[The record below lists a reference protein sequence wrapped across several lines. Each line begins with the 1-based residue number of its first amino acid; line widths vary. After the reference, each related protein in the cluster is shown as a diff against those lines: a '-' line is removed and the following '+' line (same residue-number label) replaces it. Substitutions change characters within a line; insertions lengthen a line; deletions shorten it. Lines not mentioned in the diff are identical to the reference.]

1 MRPLKLTTQQVKEKA
16 ARDIKA
22 RTNARLTTLIK
33 EDAAERRIQYRR
45 DQEQEEKAARD
56 IKARHNARLT
66 ALIKEEAV
74 ERRLQY
80 RRDQEQEDNQQPRDQ
95 EQDNQQPR
103 DQEQDNQQPRK
114 SWNTC
119 LNVSCFCLLL
129 VTANALFI
137 QYLLTRKL

>member
-1 MRPLKLTTQQVKEKA
+1 MVRVLKLTRQQLQERA
-16 ARDIKA
+16 TREIKA
-22 RTNARLTTLIK
+22 RT
-33 EDAAERRIQYRR
+33 D
-45 DQEQEEKAARD
+45 
-56 IKARHNARLT
+56 ARLT
-66 ALIKEEAV
+66 ALIKEAAA

-80 RRDQEQEDNQQPRDQ
+80 RRDQEQEDNQQPR
-95 EQDNQQPR
+95 EWEDNQQPR
-103 DQEQDNQQPRK
+103 E

>member
-1 MRPLKLTTQQVKEKA
+1 MRVLKLTRQQLEERV

-22 RTNARLTTLIK
+22 RTNARLT
-33 EDAAERRIQYRR
+33 
-45 DQEQEEKAARD
+45 
-56 IKARHNARLT
+56 
-66 ALIKEEAV
+66 ALIKEAAA

-80 RRDQEQEDNQQPRDQ
+80 RRDQEQEDNQQPR
-95 EQDNQQPR
+95 E
-103 DQEQDNQQPRK
+103 

-119 LNVSCFCLLL
+119 LNVSCCCLLL

>member
-1 MRPLKLTTQQVKEKA
+1 MKEKA

-22 RTNARLTTLIK
+22 RS
-33 EDAAERRIQYRR
+33 
-45 DQEQEEKAARD
+45 
-56 IKARHNARLT
+56 NARLT
-66 ALIKEEAV
+66 ALIKEEAA

-80 RRDQEQEDNQQPRDQ
+80 RREQEQEDNQQPTER
-95 EQDNQQPR
+95 EDNQQPR
-103 DQEQDNQQPRK
+103 E

-119 LNVSCFCLLL
+119 LYVSCICLLL